1 MDAADETDKSH
12 TGEKEEEEEEKSK
25 SSGSMSSIADAEL
38 PPRWFFQINLIR
50 FVSYDFTTGENFSF
64 FRLFKIFLEEEG
76 AARIRSLC

>member
-12 TGEKEEEEEEKSK
+12 TGEKEEEEKSK

-38 PPRWFFQINLIR
+38 PPRWWFFQINLIR

-64 FRLFKIFLEEEG
+64 FPAL
-76 AARIRSLC
+76 